1 MKDAFYFSHD
11 LNARNDPKILAL
23 RSVYGMEGYGRYWV
37 LIEMMREQ
45 ADYKLMLSKY
55 VWNALALQMQCDAS
69 AAQQFVEDCINEFNL
84 FESDG
89 DAFWSNSLIRR
100 MVKKDD
106 KKEKARKAA
115 NARWNKASSDD
126 EDAKSCDSNADALQ
140 THMHRNACNMQKRRE
155 EKKGE
160 ERKREEKKINHPTI
174 GTREAGSAVDNSVAV
189 DNFGRMDGNNDFS
202 EGDGGGDELP
212 SVGGVGS
219 LSPEF
224 VEFWNAYPRKS
235 GKPLVLKAWDEFM
248 EKGIPADDLI
258 RAARKY
264 AGRVKTDQMA
274 EKFVKM
280 PHNFLLE
287 GVFKE
292 YAPKFHDHCP
302 YCHGEGYISVSNADG
317 TESMAECSCKR
328 RFDGV

>member
-55 VWNALALQMQCDAS
+55 VWNALAMQMQCDAS

-100 MVKKDD
+100 MGKRED
-106 KKEKARKAA
+106 KRESARKAA
-115 NARWNKASSDD
+115 KARWDKERGGD
-126 EDAKSCDSNADALQ
+126 EDADSCDSNASA
-140 THMHRNACNMQKRRE
+140 MHAHNKRIASNMQSKGKER
-155 EKKGE
+155 KGE
-160 ERKREEKKINHPTI
+160 KGEKGNNHPTI
-174 GTREAGSAVDNSVAV
+174 GTREACSAVDNSVAV

-292 YAPKFHDHCP
+292 YAPRFHDHCP

-317 TESMAECSCKR
+317 TESMAECSCKK